1 MISGQQSCSAAH
13 DSDGESISEIETKR
27 NIAVIINLQVYQ
39 HRLTPIFVVIALL
52 SMAEIE
58 SVYTVTMGT
67 RLSALSKQ

>member
-13 DSDGESISEIETKR
+13 DSDGENISESETKS
-27 NIAVIINLQVYQ
+27 IAVIINLQVYQ
-39 HRLTPIFVVIALL
+39 YRLAPIFVVIALF

-67 RLSALSKQ
+67 RLSVLSKR